1 KETDVVYKWLTSEK
15 HHLKE
20 NCKRKPP
27 FDWSDIK
34 EGSKDEAMRRIA
46 QSGNSHT
53 QWYWRLA
60 TETDDCPN
68 WIARWFLYHKF
79 RYRDGR
85 NRNPTKSS
93 GSGKHHHSHGHGNSS
108 RHQHKQRSEE
118 NEEYYEEQPE
128 YYPEESMTSAPA
140 PQAYYAAQYATA
152 TPAASNSYT
161 AGYTYPV
168 TQPYAP
174 YDPNQATGEDEKA
187 YYDPVRDSTR

>member
-1 KETDVVYKWLTSEK
+1 MAALAPLSMSQTKDDLVKHLNMDAETYAQMAKETDVVYKWLTSEK

-46 QSGNSHT
+46 QSGNPHT

-128 YYPEESMTSAPA
+128 YYPEESMTSGLSSCVKCLPLLC
-140 PQAYYAAQYATA
+140 
-152 TPAASNSYT
+152 S
-161 AGYTYPV
+161 
-168 TQPYAP
+168 
-174 YDPNQATGEDEKA
+174 
-187 YYDPVRDSTR
+187 